1 MSPGAPTRSQRPLGK
16 KKPGPRERPG
26 LFRVGTGR
34 QPRVPV
40 WNSYDAFA
48 LTADNPNPVVASV

>member
-1 MSPGAPTRSQRPLGK
+1 MSPGAPTRSQRPL
-16 KKPGPRERPG
+16 
-26 LFRVGTGR
+26 GTGR

>member
-1 MSPGAPTRSQRPLGK
+1 MSPGAPTRSQRPLGS
-16 KKPGPRERPG
+16 
-26 LFRVGTGR
+26 
-34 QPRVPV
+34 RVPP